1 VSARPPARLSAWAVD
16 GVGEVEQGT
25 DLVALL
31 EDADLRDGDVVLVT
45 SKVVAKAEGLVRA
58 VDRDTAVRD
67 ETVRVVARR
76 GGTRIVENHLGLVMA
91 AGGVDASNVEPGHV
105 VVLPRDPDG
114 SARRL
119 REALRERRDVDVAVV
134 VTDTVGRAW
143 RHGQTDL
150 AIGAAGIDPVDA
162 VPDADGYGN
171 PLVVTAPAVVDELAG
186 LAELVTGK
194 TGGRPFSV
202 VRGLGPR
209 VRPAGDHGPGARVL
223 VRPRGLDMFALGAR
237 EAVLAALAGDDA
249 DCFGR
254 PAEAAEVVEHLV
266 RLGHPAVAV
275 GDAAVEV
282 STAPDDRVAQERVRL
297 AAHALAWRVAEPDE
311 GRAGA
316 VRLLPARV

>member
-1 VSARPPARLSAWAVD
+1 MSARPQARLEAWAVD

-31 EDADLRDGDVVLVT
+31 DGADLRDGDVLLVT

-76 GGTRIVENHLGLVMA
+76 GGTRVVENHLGLVMA
-91 AGGVDASNVEPGHV
+91 AGGVDASNVAPGHV
-105 VVLPRDPDG
+105 VLLPRDPDA

-119 REALRERRDVDVAVV
+119 RESLRERRDVDVAVV

-162 VPDADGYGN
+162 VPDADAYGN

-202 VRGLGPR
+202 VRGLGDR
-209 VRPAGDHGPGARVL
+209 LRPPGDHGPGARVL
-223 VRPRGLDMFALGAR
+223 VRPRELDMFALGAR

-254 PAEAAEVVEHLV
+254 PAVAGEVVEHLD
-266 RLGHPAVAV
+266 RLGHPALAVA
-275 GDAAVEV
+275 DDAVEV
-282 STAPDDRVAQERVRL
+282 LTPPDDRAGRERVRL
-297 AAHALAWRVAEPDE
+297 AAHALAWQVEDPG
-311 GRAGA
+311 GRHPGT
-316 VRLLPARV
+316 VRLVPAGS

>member
-1 VSARPPARLSAWAVD
+1 MSARPQARLEAWAVD

-31 EDADLRDGDVVLVT
+31 DGADLRDGDVLLVT

-76 GGTRIVENHLGLVMA
+76 GGTRVVENHLGLVMA
-91 AGGVDASNVEPGHV
+91 AGGVDASNVAPGHV

-119 REALRERRDVDVAVV
+119 REALRERRGVDVAVV

-150 AIGAAGIDPVDA
+150 AIGAAGLDAVDA
-162 VPDADGYGN
+162 VPDADAYGN

-202 VRGLGPR
+202 VRGLGDR
-209 VRPAGDHGPGARVL
+209 LRPPGDHGPGARVL
-223 VRPRGLDMFALGAR
+223 VRPRELDMFALGAR

-254 PAEAAEVVEHLV
+254 PAVAGEVVEHLD
-266 RLGHPAVAV
+266 RLGHPALAVAE
-275 GDAAVEV
+275 DAVEV
-282 STAPDDRVAQERVRL
+282 STPPGDRVGRERVRL
-297 AAHALAWRVAEPDE
+297 AAHALAWRVEDP
-311 GRAGA
+311 GGPRPGT
-316 VRLLPARV
+316 VRLVPAGS

>member
-1 VSARPPARLSAWAVD
+1 MSARPQARLEAWAVD
-16 GVGEVEQGT
+16 GVGEVVQGT

-31 EDADLRDGDVVLVT
+31 DGADLRDGDVLLVT

-58 VDRDTAVRD
+58 VDRDTAVRG

-76 GGTRIVENHLGLVMA
+76 GGTRVVENHLGLVMA
-91 AGGVDASNVEPGHV
+91 AGGVDASNVAPGHV
-105 VVLPRDPDG
+105 VLLPRDPDG

-119 REALRERRDVDVAVV
+119 RESLRERRDVDVAVL

-150 AIGAAGIDPVDA
+150 AIGAAGLDPVDA
-162 VPDADGYGN
+162 VPDADAYGN

-202 VRGLGPR
+202 VRGLADR
-209 VRPAGDHGPGARVL
+209 LRPPGDHGPGARVL
-223 VRPRGLDMFALGAR
+223 VRPRELDMFALGAR

-254 PAEAAEVVEHLV
+254 PAVAGEVVEHLD
-266 RLGHPAVAV
+266 RLGHPALAVA
-275 GDAAVEV
+275 DDAVEV
-282 STAPDDRVAQERVRL
+282 STPPDDRAGRERVRL
-297 AAHALAWRVAEPDE
+297 AAHALAWQVEDP
-311 GRAGA
+311 GA
-316 VRLLPARV
+316 RHPGTVRLVPAGS